1 MAWHKVQH
9 VLGRRYVPRCFQIIR
24 NLPWELAVRS
34 PCLQLG
40 AVSSLSSRALHS
52 VALVSRFVH
61 FEYTV
66 LTTGPFG
73 RLLQCG
79 KCFVPCFLVLNT
91 REMFCTV
98 LWLLSSCPLALCL
111 HPQAVLSLQ
120 LPIGHVTS
128 NEWSQLWWKT
138 PFQSVGSLRQPDD
151 RFCCFGAEHQP
162 LI

>member
-1 MAWHKVQH
+1 MIHGMAQSAACSGKEVRAEVFPDNH
-9 VLGRRYVPRCFQIIR
+9 
-24 NLPWELAVRS
+24 NLPWELTVRS

-40 AVSSLSSRALHS
+40 AVSPRSSRALHS

-79 KCFVPCFLVLNT
+79 KCFVLCFLVLNT

-120 LPIGHVTS
+120 LPIAHVTS
-128 NEWSQLWWKT
+128 NEWSQL
-138 PFQSVGSLRQPDD
+138 
-151 RFCCFGAEHQP
+151 
-162 LI
+162 